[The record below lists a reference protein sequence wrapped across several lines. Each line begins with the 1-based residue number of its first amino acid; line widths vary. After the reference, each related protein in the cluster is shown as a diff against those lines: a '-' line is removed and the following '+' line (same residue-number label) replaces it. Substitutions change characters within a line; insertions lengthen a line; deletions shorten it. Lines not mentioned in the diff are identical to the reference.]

1 MKGLNLHIL
10 LTRLPISVT
19 GNHAFGALTIMLI
32 THIFYH
38 AAQGYASGFLQD
50 VPGVCETVW
59 QDTPCKKGHKDNK
72 MSPHGRTPRNAWLSS
87 FKKKWGNGGWPP
99 GQAETYVSAA
109 RRTEN
114 GRPCLLLA
122 IYGL

>member
-32 THIFYH
+32 THIFFYH

-50 VPGVCETVW
+50 VPEVRETVW
-59 QDTPCKKGHKDNK
+59 RDTPCKRDI
-72 MSPHGRTPRNAWLSS
+72 RTIKCLHTEE
-87 FKKKWGNGGWPP
+87 PP
-99 GQAETYVSAA
+99 GMP
-109 RRTEN
+109 
-114 GRPCLLLA
+114 G
-122 IYGL
+122 